1 MTLFNYARGDLSDV
15 RDMLLSPNALIG
27 LSDAGAHCGAIC
39 DGSFPTTA
47 LALWSKRGEGA
58 LPVELMVHHLTQRT
72 AKQVGWLDRG
82 VLAPGNLGDV
92 NVIDL
97 ERLAAHPPHI
107 VRDLPAGGRRLV
119 QSASGYVRT
128 VKRGVVTFADGES
141 TGELPGVLVRGA
153 RTAPT
158 ARR

>member
-1 MTLFNYARGDLSDV
+1 MTLFNYARGDLGDV
-15 RDMLLSPNALIG
+15 REMLMSPNSVIG

-47 LALWSKRGEGA
+47 LALWTNRGDGA

-72 AKQVGWLDRG
+72 ANQVGWRDRG
-82 VLAPGNLGDV
+82 VLAPGRLGDV

-97 ERLAAHPPHI
+97 ERLVAHPPHI

-128 VKRGVVTFADGES
+128 VKRGVVTFRDGER
-141 TGELPGVLVRGA
+141 TGDLPGALVRGA
-153 RTAPT
+153 ESAG
-158 ARR
+158 